1 MAHPVLS
8 AIDATRLLAAWERG
22 LGLPQP
28 ERALA
33 LLGAACPASTIDELA
48 ALPIGRRDDLLLGL
62 HEHLFG
68 ATIDVVTACPE
79 CATLLQ
85 SNLCIADL
93 RVGAEPRHEI
103 AARGMTFRLPTSA
116 DLTGLPDDA
125 AAAGRLLLSRCL
137 VGEPALAADL
147 PDEAIDTIAAAMA
160 AADPQADLELDLNC
174 PGCGHRWQAAFDI
187 AHTLWHEVH
196 AWAQRTLRDVH
207 RLARAYGWRESD
219 VLALSATRRQI
230 YLELS
235 AS

>member
-1 MAHPVLS
+1 MTDPVLS
-8 AIDATRLLAAWERG
+8 AVDPARLLAAWERG
-22 LGLPQP
+22 VGMSQP

-33 LLGAACPASTIDELA
+33 LLGAACPASTPDDLA
-48 ALPIGRRDDLLLGL
+48 ALPIGRRDELLLRL

-68 ATIDVVTACPE
+68 AAVDVVTACPE

-85 SNLCIADL
+85 SNLAIANL
-93 RVGAEPRHEI
+93 RVGGAPRTEI

-116 DLTGLPDDA
+116 DLIGLPDDA
-125 AAAGRLLLSRCL
+125 AAADRALLSRCL
-137 VGEPALAADL
+137 VGDAVLADGL
-147 PDEAIDTIAAAMA
+147 QDDAIDTIAAAMA
-160 AADPQADLELDLNC
+160 AADPQADLDLDLVC

-187 AHTLWHEVH
+187 AQTLWQEVH
-196 AWAQRTLRDVH
+196 VWAQRTLRDIH
-207 RLARAYGWRESD
+207 RLARAYGWREAD